1 MTALTLGLPVFNGSP
16 FLART
21 IESLLDQTFR
31 DFSILISDNCSRDE
45 TKDICERYARLDRRI
60 AYIRQ
65 DRNIGAIPNYNF
77 IFTASEGRYFK
88 WAAADDICHPDYLME
103 CVGALDSDPG
113 MALCHSRVRLIDE
126 FDEPLPYDATLDR
139 YIDRDGRP
147 RIGPNEQPMAK
158 DGSAVERFKDAI
170 RKTPPC
176 FDVFGVIRRD
186 VLAKTRLHR
195 PWYGSDRVLLAE
207 LALYGRLHRVDREL
221 FFGREHAGQSIAL
234 SRREQARWIGH
245 QLRSRLIPANMQ
257 FRLQLASAV
266 MESPLGLGEKLEC
279 LAFLCS
285 KSTYRKLLGRRF
297 TESYM
302 RSAQGLSR
310 RAEP

>member
-1 MTALTLGLPVFNGSP
+1 MATLTLGLPVFNGAR
-16 FLART
+16 FLAGT

-31 DFSILISDNCSRDE
+31 DFSILISDNASTDE
-45 TKDICERYARLDRRI
+45 TPAICKRYARLDRRI

-65 DRNIGAIPNYNF
+65 DRNIGAIANYNF
-77 IFTASEGRYFK
+77 LFTATEGRYFK
-88 WAAADDICHPDYLME
+88 WAAADDICHPDYLKA

-113 MALCHSRVRLIDE
+113 MVLCHSRVRLIDE
-126 FDEPLPYDATLDR
+126 FGEPLPYDATLDR
-139 YIDRDGRP
+139 YIDRGGRP
-147 RIGPNEQPMAK
+147 RIGPNEQPMATH
-158 DGSAVERFKDAI
+158 GCPVERFKDAI

-207 LALYGRLHRVDREL
+207 LALYGNLHRIDREL

-234 SRREQARWIGH
+234 SRRQQARWIGH
-245 QLRSRLIPANMQ
+245 QLRSRLIPTNMQ
-257 FRLQLASAV
+257 FRFQLAVAV
-266 MESPLGLGEKLEC
+266 LESPLGPREKLDC

-285 KSTYRKLLGRRF
+285 KSTYRKLLGRRL
-297 TESYM
+297 TESYI

-310 RAEP
+310 RVEP